1 MPNATPKL
9 DVLISPFGTE
19 PQPILSLAVHAER
32 AGFDGVWTY
41 DHMTGNMFDRGSS
54 LDAFTLL
61 GAIAGATERVQLGPL
76 VANVINR
83 HPVRLALIANTLHRL
98 SGGRAEIGIGT
109 GAAPGARFSQEH
121 ETLGTELGNGAE
133 RRERLIEAI
142 ALMRALWAGATEF
155 SGTYYSVDDFDFGL
169 VNDSPPPI
177 IIGAS
182 GPQTAELAFAHG
194 DGLNMANP
202 EALVRLGE
210 LIEANRSDS
219 FEVSVHVALST
230 DNPTTFDEQ
239 LPEPSELVDRWVFA
253 VPASTSVEAID
264 QLRESVSARFG

>member
-83 HPVRLALIANTLHRL
+83 HPVRLALIANTLHRTQRRSSRDWHRHGSGSGRPVL
-98 SGGRAEIGIGT
+98 ARTRNPGNRTRERCRAPREADRGDRAHASLVGGRYRIL
-109 GAAPGARFSQEH
+109 RHVLQ
-121 ETLGTELGNGAE
+121 
-133 RRERLIEAI
+133 RR
-142 ALMRALWAGATEF
+142 
-155 SGTYYSVDDFDFGL
+155 
-169 VNDSPPPI
+169 
-177 IIGAS
+177 
-182 GPQTAELAFAHG
+182 
-194 DGLNMANP
+194 
-202 EALVRLGE
+202 
-210 LIEANRSDS
+210 
-219 FEVSVHVALST
+219 
-230 DNPTTFDEQ
+230 
-239 LPEPSELVDRWVFA
+239 
-253 VPASTSVEAID
+253 
-264 QLRESVSARFG
+264 